1 MNCFFHPTEPAVGT
15 CKHCGRGLCT
25 QCAAVVDDVLACK
38 DRHQEQVRR
47 INLVANRNALQAARL
62 RSGYVR
68 NAAFYGLVGLLFLG
82 FGASQYRFLGLEA
95 VFFMMIGVFL
105 LYAAG
110 ANYLEAGKYR

>member
-1 MNCFFHPTEPAVGT
+1 M
-15 CKHCGRGLCT
+15 
-25 QCAAVVDDVLACK
+25 
-38 DRHQEQVRR
+38 
-47 INLVANRNALQAARL
+47 NLVAQQNALQAIRL

-110 ANYLEAGKYR
+110 ANFLEARKYK

>member
-1 MNCFFHPTEPAVGT
+1 MNCFFHPDEPAVGI
-15 CKHCGRGLCT
+15 CRHCGRGLCT
-25 QCAAVVDDVLACK
+25 ECAAVVDDVLACT
-38 DRHQEQVRR
+38 DRHEELVRR
-47 INLVANRNALQAARL
+47 MNLVAKQNALQATRL

-105 LYAAG
+105 LYAAA
-110 ANYLEAGKYR
+110 ANYFEGRKYR